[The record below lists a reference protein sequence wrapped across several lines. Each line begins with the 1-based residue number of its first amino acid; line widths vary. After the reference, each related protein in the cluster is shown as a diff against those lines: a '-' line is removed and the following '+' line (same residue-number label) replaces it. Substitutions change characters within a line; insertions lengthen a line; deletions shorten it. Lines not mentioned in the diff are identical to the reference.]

1 MSTLSSVDAGQ
12 REKSTRS
19 GLWPVDRGKIWLK
32 RIFLGLLILVLSL
45 PASGA
50 AYQFFATRM
59 DQHAY
64 LPAGQLINVGGYML
78 HIHCTGQ
85 GSPTILLEAGL
96 GGTSLDW
103 SLLQPELSTATRV
116 CAYDRAGLGWSESN
130 PSGAPR
136 TSSQIATEL
145 HTLLANTGIEGPY
158 ILAGLSAGGMH
169 VQMFADRYPGEVLG
183 VVMVDPTP
191 AKLMAVFPDKQRKPL
206 LPNIDQFELIQKL
219 EPFGLLRLLPLP
231 GSEALANLP
240 DETRQAI
247 RAVNV
252 RTSAAAALYQEAA
265 GFEASILETASLP
278 PLPADLPLTVIW
290 HGIPA
295 EPLEL
300 EPLAEASLRKLAAH
314 SDYGR
319 FVIADESGHYITFD
333 RPDIV
338 IEELRSILAT
348 VRMQHQIDMAPSL
361 AQLYEQTKP

>member
-1 MSTLSSVDAGQ
+1 MSTLLSVEAGKKDQ
-12 REKSTRS
+12 HILSDLQHTSRRNWFKR
-19 GLWPVDRGKIWLK
+19 GLLS
-32 RIFLGLLILVLSL
+32 LLILILFL

-50 AYQFFATRM
+50 AYQFLATRS
-59 DQHAY
+59 DQRTY
-64 LPAGQLINVGGYML
+64 LPDGQLTNVGGYML

-85 GSPTILLEAGL
+85 GSPTVLLEGGL

-103 SLLQPELSTATRV
+103 SLVQPELSADTRV
-116 CAYDRAGLGWSESN
+116 CSYDRAGLGWSEHN

-136 TSSQIATEL
+136 TSSQIVQEL
-145 HTLLANTGIEGPY
+145 HTLLASTGIEGPY

-169 VQMFADRYPGEVLG
+169 VQMFADRYPDEVLG
-183 VVMVDPTP
+183 MVLVDPTP
-191 AKLMAVFPDKQRKPL
+191 ASLMASFSDEQRRPL
-206 LPNIDQFELIQKL
+206 LPNLDQIEVIQRL

-240 DETRQAI
+240 EQTQQAI

-252 RTSAAAALYQEAA
+252 RTGAAAALYQEAA

-278 PLPADLPLTVIW
+278 PLPVELPLTVIW
-290 HGIPA
+290 HGNPA

-300 EPLAEASLRKLAAH
+300 EPKAEGSLRELVAD

-319 FVIADESGHYITFD
+319 FVTAEGSGHYITLD

-348 VRMQHQIDMAPSL
+348 VRMQHQIDIAPTP
-361 AQLYEQTKP
+361 AQLIEQTKP